1 MHFDAPQAVIPL
13 RTPQPL
19 RLVDAR
25 GTWVRAI
32 SGALWVTLDHDAR
45 DLVLQPG
52 EQLLIETRA
61 AVTVSALGGRAS
73 VGLCA
78 APAAARTR
86 DRPLGLGRLRSLLGA
101 LAPRSRGHA
110 GFGVAT

>member
-1 MHFDAPQAVIPL
+1 MQFDAPQAVIPL

-19 RLVDAR
+19 RLLDAR
-25 GTWVRAI
+25 GTWLRAV

-52 EQLLIETRA
+52 EQLLIETSA
-61 AVTVSALGGRAS
+61 PVTVSALGGRAS

-78 APAAARTR
+78 PQRAARPLQR
-86 DRPLGLGRLRSLLGA
+86 RGGLARLGERLAALLRPH
-101 LAPRSRGHA
+101 GHA
-110 GFGVAT
+110 GLSATA